1 MGFFPFDSFFA
12 LNLTTQT
19 VHRIKVGMSVIDEIE
34 RLPLPLFLREWARRH
49 VFSEDWKRFLQFYDL
64 ATLVTRINESGCGYL
79 STFLGSRAVN
89 RKIAMAGSSIW
100 SGSQGSLLMSRSIA
114 ERSTCAISW
123 GSRCL
128 VPWNLFWRETS
139 WSHLPS
145 WIRWMPFCQ
154 RSSGKPCSIYRK

>member
-12 LNLTTQT
+12 LNLTNQT

-79 STFLGSRAVN
+79 STFSGSRAVN

-123 GSRCL
+123 GPRCL

-139 WSHLPS
+139 WFRLPS
-145 WIRWMPFCQ
+145 WIRRTPFCQ
-154 RSSGKPCSIYRK
+154 RSSGKP